1 MDLTPI
7 LVRIRASAAA
17 AVLLALV
24 SASVGCTPKVGD
36 SCDTAVD
43 CSTLGDRLCDTNQPG
58 GYCTIFNC
66 EPDGCPDEAACVAF
80 DIELDPACGPLD
92 DAHAPRFGRT
102 FCMRVCE
109 ADDDCRSG
117 YKCLKPTEQDALML
131 DLEQENATNT
141 RVCLV
146 ETIPISAPS
155 TPPGICEP
163 GDGGGGLTPYQPTS
177 TTGAGGSGGA
187 TSTTGAGGSGGAGGS

>member
-1 MDLTPI
+1 M
-7 LVRIRASAAA
+7 
-17 AVLLALV
+17 ALV
-24 SASVGCTPKVGD
+24 STSVGCTPKVGD

-92 DAHAPRFGRT
+92 DARAPRFGRT

-109 ADDDCRSG
+109 ADSECRSG
-117 YKCLKPTEQDALML
+117 YKCIKPTEQDSLML
-131 DLEQENATNT
+131 DLQRENAINT

-146 ETIPISAPS
+146 ETTPLPTPS
-155 TPPGICEP
+155 TPPGICES

-177 TTGAGGSGGA
+177 TTATATTGAGGSGGA
-187 TSTTGAGGSGGAGGS
+187 TATTGAGGSGGATATTGAGGSGGAGGN